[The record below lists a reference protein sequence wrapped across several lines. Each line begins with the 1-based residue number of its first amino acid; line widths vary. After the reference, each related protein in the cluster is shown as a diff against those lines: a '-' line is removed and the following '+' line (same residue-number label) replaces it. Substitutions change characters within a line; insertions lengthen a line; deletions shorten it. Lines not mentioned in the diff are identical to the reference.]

1 MGKKKS
7 VKKKPTKT
15 RPIKKRSTK
24 KKPTVS
30 KKSNYTRNYIIFLLA
45 VALLGIIW
53 WRITEYKYWRSYEL
67 YPAQITRIYQIYA
80 GHYNHMW
87 RVEYQY
93 SVDGK
98 KYTDDEEFFNKA
110 DYGDLQVGDTIN
122 IEVSSTKTEVNR
134 WNPNYNIKIF

>member
-30 KKSNYTRNYIIFLLA
+30 KKSNYTRNYIIFLL
-45 VALLGIIW
+45 VLALLAIIW
-53 WRITEYKYWRSYEL
+53 WRITEVKYWQSYEL

-80 GHYNHMW
+80 GHYNLMW

-98 KYTDDEEFFNKA
+98 IYTDDEEFWNKS
-110 DYGDLQVGDTIN
+110 DYGDRQVGDTIY
-122 IEVSSTKTEVNR
+122 IELSSTTPDASR
-134 WNPNYNIKIF
+134 WRPNAKRND

>member
-15 RPIKKRSTK
+15 RPIKKSSTK

-30 KKSNYTRNYIIFLLA
+30 KKSNDTRNSIIFLLA

-67 YPAQITRIYQIYA
+67 YPAQITRIYSIY
-80 GHYNHMW
+80 GGKW

-93 SVDGK
+93 IVDGK
-98 KYTDDEEFFNKA
+98 TYKDDEEFFHKY
-110 DYGDLQVGDTIN
+110 DYGDRQVGDTITV
-122 IEVSSTKTEVNR
+122 EVSSTSADASR
-134 WNPNYNIKIF
+134 WRPNAKRND

>member
-1 MGKKKS
+1 MGKKKR
-7 VKKKPTKT
+7 KKK
-15 RPIKKRSTK
+15 RK
-24 KKPTVS
+24 KKSTIPPE
-30 KKSNYTRNYIIFLLA
+30 SNEIRFYIIFLLVLA
-45 VALLGIIW
+45 ALGFIW

-98 KYTDDEEFFNKA
+98 IYTDDEEFWNKS
-110 DYGDLQVGDTIN
+110 DYGDCQVGDTIY
-122 IEVSSTKTEVNR
+122 IELSSTTPDASR
-134 WNPNYNIKIF
+134 WRP

>member
-53 WRITEYKYWRSYEL
+53 WRITDVKYWQSYEL

-98 KYTDDEEFFNKA
+98 IYTDDEEFWNKS
-110 DYGDLQVGDTIN
+110 DYGDCQVGDTIY
-122 IEVSSTKTEVNR
+122 IELSSTTPDASR
-134 WNPNYNIKIF
+134 WRPNAKRND

>member
-15 RPIKKRSTK
+15 RPIKKSSTK

-45 VALLGIIW
+45 VVLLGIIW
-53 WRITEYKYWRSYEL
+53 WRITDVKYWQSYEL
-67 YPAQITRIYQIYA
+67 YPAQITRIYSIY
-80 GHYNHMW
+80 GGKW

-93 SVDGK
+93 IVDGK
-98 KYTDDEEFFNKA
+98 TYKNDEEFFHKY
-110 DYGDLQVGDTIN
+110 DYGDRQVGDTITV
-122 IEVSSTKTEVNR
+122 EVSSTSAEASR
-134 WNPNYNIKIF
+134 WRPNAKRND

>member
-53 WRITEYKYWRSYEL
+53 WRITEVKYWQSYEL
-67 YPAQITRIYQIYA
+67 YPAQITRIYSVYS
-80 GHYNHMW
+80 GRMNKW

-93 SVDGK
+93 IVDGK
-98 KYTDDEEFFNKA
+98 TYKDDEEFFLKS
-110 DYGDLQVGDTIN
+110 DYGDCQVGDTIY
-122 IEVSSTKTEVNR
+122 IELSSTTPDASR
-134 WNPNYNIKIF
+134 WRPNAKRND

>member
-15 RPIKKRSTK
+15 RPIKKSSTK

-45 VALLGIIW
+45 VVLLGIIW
-53 WRITEYKYWRSYEL
+53 WRITDVKYWQSYEL
-67 YPAQITRIYQIYA
+67 YPAQITRIYSIY
-80 GHYNHMW
+80 GGKW

-93 SVDGK
+93 IVDGK
-98 KYTDDEEFFNKA
+98 TYTNDEEFFHKY
-110 DYGDLQVGDTIN
+110 DYGDRQVGDTITV
-122 IEVSSTKTEVNR
+122 EVSSTKAEASR
-134 WNPNYNIKIF
+134 WRPKAKQND

>member
-1 MGKKKS
+1 MGKKKPI
-7 VKKKPTKT
+7 KKKPTKT
-15 RPIKKRSTK
+15 RPIKKSSTK

-30 KKSNYTRNYIIFLLA
+30 KKSNYTRNSIIFLLA
-45 VALLGIIW
+45 VALLVIIW

-98 KYTDDEEFFNKA
+98 KYTDDEEFFHKY
-110 DYGDLQVGDTIN
+110 DYGDLQVGDTIT
-122 IEVSSTKTEVNR
+122 IEVSSTSAEASR
-134 WNPNYNIKIF
+134 WRPNAKRND